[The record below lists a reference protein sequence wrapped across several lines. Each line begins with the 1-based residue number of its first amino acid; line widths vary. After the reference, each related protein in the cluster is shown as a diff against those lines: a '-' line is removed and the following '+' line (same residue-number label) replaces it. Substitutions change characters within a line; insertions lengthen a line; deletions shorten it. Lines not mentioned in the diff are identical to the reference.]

1 MSMKDLLGSIPCVEV
16 SNVSIDNL
24 RAWLRRGI
32 KLTIVNQE
40 DGRITEN
47 AGCIFVD
54 DGVYFICGMTFINGR
69 FVVLTVNQAI
79 PFGDKELDTIMEC
92 LHEYSA
98 ILVDKEGILNDAM
111 VYIPNYPACPHK
123 YEVLEDIIS
132 DVKDTKTALIF
143 VNPFDEW

>member
-47 AGCIFVD
+47 A
-54 DGVYFICGMTFINGR
+54 
-69 FVVLTVNQAI
+69 
-79 PFGDKELDTIMEC
+79 
-92 LHEYSA
+92 
-98 ILVDKEGILNDAM
+98 
-111 VYIPNYPACPHK
+111 
-123 YEVLEDIIS
+123 
-132 DVKDTKTALIF
+132 
-143 VNPFDEW
+143 